1 MGTLVCVSTMVKQQR
16 KARDA
21 RALGLAFVLLVL
33 SGEALRITNT
43 LKLHRSANEALE
55 RTATTEEVIAADAE
69 GHGAALLELGRGNST
84 HSAKTVTL
92 NDATLTTIN
101 AQVKSVKLY
110 LDDFVDS
117 VQHGATAKA
126 KWKAVSKLRNE
137 VHILE
142 EQFGKLLA
150 LDNTLPECTAEQL
163 QKAEDDGVN
172 NMDTCIDPELKEKL
186 KGSVQALKQSD
197 ISQLLDKFIS
207 FVRAPPAIFGLA
219 AVDTTTAAAPV
230 LGNAACAKVI
240 NKDSLALENI
250 GNSKNPAKLLGEC
263 LTAMSK
269 QKESKASGTKVD
281 EELKMLKMASS
292 SSSLLQVASTEH
304 MESEVDL
311 LVKNFWKM
319 AASAALIGM
328 LIPLFVIL
336 GLIFAAAFIV
346 VAAVAPKTAKSLAK
360 PVVQK
365 FMKLTEN
372 GLSFDTGIKVRGTR
386 GRNVYVIAK

>member
-1 MGTLVCVSTMVKQQR
+1 MGTSVCVSTMVKQQR

-33 SGEALRITNT
+33 SGEGLRITNT
-43 LKLHRSANEALE
+43 LKLHRSANEALG

-163 QKAEDDGVN
+163 QKADDDGVN

-219 AVDTTTAAAPV
+219 AVDTTTATAPV

-281 EELKMLKMASS
+281 EELKMLKMASG

>member
-1 MGTLVCVSTMVKQQR
+1 
-16 KARDA
+16 
-21 RALGLAFVLLVL
+21 
-33 SGEALRITNT
+33 
-43 LKLHRSANEALE
+43 
-55 RTATTEEVIAADAE
+55 
-69 GHGAALLELGRGNST
+69 
-84 HSAKTVTL
+84 VTL

-110 LDDFVDS
+110 LDDFVHS

-150 LDNTLPECTAEQL
+150 LDSTLPECTAEQL
-163 QKAEDDGVN
+163 QKAENDGVD

-186 KGSVQALKQSD
+186 KGSIQALQQSD
-197 ISQLLDKFIS
+197 ISQFLEKFIS
-207 FVRAPPAIFGLA
+207 FVRAPPAIFGLG

-230 LGNAACAKVI
+230 LGNAACAKVV
-240 NKDSLALENI
+240 NKDSLALENV
-250 GNSKNPAKLLGEC
+250 GKSKNPAKLLGEC

-281 EELKMLKMASS
+281 EELKKVETLKMTDS

-304 MESEVDL
+304 MENEIDF

-319 AASAALIGM
+319 AASAFLIGI

-336 GLIFAAAFIV
+336 GLIFGAAFIV

-360 PVVQK
+360 PAVQK
-365 FMKLTEN
+365 FMKMTEN